1 MMLGMVCE
9 IVLLA
14 TSSPS
19 TRLSALPSDSVA
31 QRSLPQVNALGGHGL
46 GGFGR
51 AVEYPAFYSY
61 AYLEPLG
68 FTRRRIGITAG
79 SDRDYD
85 VRPR

>member
-1 MMLGMVCE
+1 MNN
-9 IVLLA
+9 VLLA

-46 GGFGR
+46 GGFGQ

-61 AYLEPLG
+61 AYPEPLG
-68 FTRRRIGITAG
+68 FYSAADWDHRRER
-79 SDRDYD
+79 S
-85 VRPR
+85 